1 MNVSWYPKAAL
12 TEQPSC
18 VVPFEPLSPS
28 GQSGPVVP
36 PHLGRRRLVYYTT
49 LAVWV
54 FLSLNS
60 FLDPFKTLY
69 GYYLT
74 TDSHEHASVWAL
86 QVTNA
91 FNNISSTVCDQ
102 GGPFLNCY
110 FELPVFGVGSLAGA
124 VCRSYYPVDMR
135 DTQHIGIF
143 FGNCTLPSGVRLDLP
158 NEEVAT
164 SQWSVLTSSTQKD
177 CLDKLG
183 EGDAFPCDT
192 YTTANGRVIHHR
204 LSRTETDRWC
214 KEFGGYYILNKT
226 SNKREILV
234 ANASVAS
241 APVFTS
247 LVLDVET
254 PVFSLHDILGCP
266 ATFFVGGTADHI
278 STTSWYG
285 DTIGAWTARTTRSPY
300 TTTLTR
306 RNKLVSVAAF
316 TWHDGGITQIRSI
329 SKDLLRCCL
338 LLLVAYFRVSS
349 IYYPIWLVFRRQG
362 QPFWTWAGGRHM
374 GLVLHKRE
382 RRCLAVLFLLS
393 FEALLSTEDIVM
405 FCQHAVYTVP
415 TSYTTIALTYM
426 SITRIIWP
434 SAFLLLALS
443 RLLEWLFGPKYAFA
457 LSEDL
462 FLLGA
467 PVVWFY
473 LPSYVT
479 TQGMKLF
486 QGYRW
491 TGVVVHHYVNT
502 IHNAY
507 SHQKDSWALYVELFG
522 YFTLLSSL
530 LTIVLGFV
538 WQSVTHMTSILAFLL
553 SRQRY
558 RRVRELK
565 GTTGTLEAVLLG
577 AADGLS
583 PEIAF
588 QVTKAKWPR
597 SQRCEGMNLASEG
610 LLCLVYGSTHVLA
623 TVEWGIV
630 GPVLNPQ
637 GHAAVIEGH
646 SVSFRPDVTRD
657 TLSSIT
663 PAPARVGIPDLI

>member
-12 TEQPSC
+12 TEQSSS
-18 VVPFEPLSPS
+18 VVPLSPS
-28 GQSGPVVP
+28 GPSGSVGP
-36 PHLGRRRLVYYTT
+36 PRLGRRRLVYYTT

-69 GYYLT
+69 GYYVT
-74 TDSHEHASVWAL
+74 TDSHEHASVWAIH
-86 QVTNA
+86 VANA
-91 FNNISSTVCDQ
+91 FNNMSSTVCDQ
-102 GGPFLNCY
+102 RGPFLNCY
-110 FELPVFGVGSLAGA
+110 FELPVFGVGTLAGA
-124 VCRSYYPVDMR
+124 VCRSFYPVDKG
-135 DTQHIGIF
+135 DAQHI
-143 FGNCTLPSGVRLDLP
+143 
-158 NEEVAT
+158 
-164 SQWSVLTSSTQKD
+164 
-177 CLDKLG
+177 
-183 EGDAFPCDT
+183 AF
-192 YTTANGRVIHHR
+192 A
-204 LSRTETDRWC
+204 
-214 KEFGGYYILNKT
+214 
-226 SNKREILV
+226 
-234 ANASVAS
+234 
-241 APVFTS
+241 
-247 LVLDVET
+247 
-254 PVFSLHDILGCP
+254 
-266 ATFFVGGTADHI
+266 
-278 STTSWYG
+278 
-285 DTIGAWTARTTRSPY
+285 
-300 TTTLTR
+300 
-306 RNKLVSVAAF
+306 
-316 TWHDGGITQIRSI
+316 WHDGGITQIRSF

-338 LLLVAYFRVSS
+338 LFIVAYFRVTS
-349 IYYPIWLVFRRQG
+349 IYYPIWLVFKRQG

-382 RRCLAVLFLLS
+382 RRCLVVLFLLS

-415 TSYTTIALTYM
+415 TSYTTIILTYM

-443 RLLEWLFGPKYAFA
+443 RLLEWLLGPKYAFA

-491 TGVVVHHYVNT
+491 TGVVVHHYANT

-507 SHQKDSWALYVELFG
+507 SHQKDSWTLYMELFG
-522 YFTLLSSL
+522 YFTLLSSTF
-530 LTIVLGFV
+530 TIVLGFV

-553 SRQRY
+553 SHQRY
-558 RRVRELK
+558 RREHALK
-565 GTTGTLEAVLLG
+565 DTTGTLENVLHG

-583 PEIAF
+583 PEIAY

-597 SQRCEGMNLASEG
+597 SHRCEGMNLASEG
-610 LLCLVYGSTHVLA
+610 LLCLVYGSTQVLA
-623 TVEWGIV
+623 TIEWGFV
-630 GPVLNPQ
+630 GPVFNPQ
-637 GHAAVIEGH
+637 GHAAVIEGN
-646 SVSFRPDVTRD
+646 SVSFRPNVTRD

-663 PAPARVGIPDLI
+663 STPTRVGIPDLI